1 MAAYDK
7 VVSSAAE
14 NLFGD
19 ERLRSNLT
27 DEVAKVAMD
36 WALARVQ
43 AQASSAKDE
52 ATAKQN
58 VQTELARVR
67 PVLVAVNQVFAR
79 QAAPN
84 VADVV
89 AALRPLLQSNRA
101 FALSDIVGFATA
113 LASAATPLR
122 SKPASR

>member
-1 MAAYDK
+1 MAAFDK

-14 NLFGD
+14 NLLMD

-27 DEVAKVAMD
+27 DDVAKVAMD

-52 ATAKQN
+52 VTAKQN
-58 VQTELARVR
+58 VQSELARVR
-67 PVLVAVNQVFAR
+67 PVLVAINQVFAK

-89 AALRPLLQSNRA
+89 AAVRPLLSSNRA
-101 FALSDIVGFATA
+101 FALPDIVRLATA
-113 LASAATPLR
+113 LASAAVPAR
-122 SKPASR
+122 NKPASG

>member
-1 MAAYDK
+1 MASFDK

-14 NLFGD
+14 NLLGD

-27 DEVAKVAMD
+27 DDVAKVAMD

-43 AQASSAKDE
+43 GQANSARDE

-58 VQTELARVR
+58 VQGELTRVR
-67 PVLVAVNQVFAR
+67 PILIAVNQVFAK

-89 AALRPLLQSNRA
+89 AALKPLLQTNKA
-101 FALSDIVGFATA
+101 FALPEVIRLASA
-113 LASAATPLR
+113 LASAAAPIR
-122 SKPASR
+122 NKPTTR

>member
-1 MAAYDK
+1 MASFDK

-14 NLFGD
+14 NLLGD

-27 DEVAKVAMD
+27 DDVAKVAMD

-43 AQASSAKDE
+43 AQASTAKDE

-58 VQTELARVR
+58 VQGELTRVR
-67 PVLVAVNQVFAR
+67 PILIAVNQVFAK

-89 AALRPLLQSNRA
+89 AALKPLLQTNKA
-101 FALSDIVGFATA
+101 FALPEVIRLASA
-113 LASAATPLR
+113 LASAAAPIR
-122 SKPASR
+122 NKPTTR